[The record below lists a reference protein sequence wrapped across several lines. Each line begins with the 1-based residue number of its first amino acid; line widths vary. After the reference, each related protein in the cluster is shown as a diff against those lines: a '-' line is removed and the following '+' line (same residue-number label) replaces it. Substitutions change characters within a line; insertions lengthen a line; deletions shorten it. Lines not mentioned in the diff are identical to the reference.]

1 MENRKPRNEYEGGG
15 SRCGARKP
23 GSQGWRGIQLDAK
36 EIEGIG
42 GDGEKR
48 KVRKTRRAGGYL
60 CFGKAA
66 RAAPTARCPIEG
78 TPNPAGPTPT
88 TK

>member
-23 GSQGWRGIQLDAK
+23 GSQGRRGIQLDAK
-36 EIEGIG
+36 EIEGMG

-48 KVRKTRRAGGYL
+48 KVGKTRRVGGYL

-66 RAAPTARCPIEG
+66 RAAPTARYPIRG
-78 TPNPAGPTPT
+78 TPTPIKLT
-88 TK
+88 LITK